1 MTSFLVGVHDVA
13 SFFSF
18 SKCHVSNPLP
28 NYSNNWFKQLC
39 QDRDLQQLSSLGSV
53 CAAVISSDGRQGARF
68 SNTFPQRVCVAM
80 KATGNP
86 RFQPSFSHERGSRY
100 MTSLGRKA
108 QPRNRKIQFFSSLSK
123 QTLGSHLS
131 MDSSLVMKGE
141 TTLNSL

>member
-53 CAAVISSDGRQGARF
+53 CAAVISMEMLDDKAPD
-68 SNTFPQRVCVAM
+68 FP
-80 KATGNP
+80 TH
-86 RFQPSFSHERGSRY
+86 F
-100 MTSLGRKA
+100 
-108 QPRNRKIQFFSSLSK
+108 LS
-123 QTLGSHLS
+123 
-131 MDSSLVMKGE
+131 VFV
-141 TTLNSL
+141 